1 MCNNWVF
8 VTCNDPRKDASF
20 HDKRGAALTCPFL
33 SCCGMKVCNTCTNSM
48 RKENNKMQATLSFA
62 LAKKEGRKGIT
73 SDNIC
78 CLVYTASPE
87 HTCLYNK
94 PTCTHQIAIG
104 HGPNRKRL
112 EGAWDSDHERQ
123 HTTHQKQRKLMTI
136 HLTLI
141 QRALTIISTH
151 TRLSRM
157 HRPCYSTRNSQDR
170 RSGPC
175 DHR

>member
-1 MCNNWVF
+1 
-8 VTCNDPRKDASF
+8 
-20 HDKRGAALTCPFL
+20 
-33 SCCGMKVCNTCTNSM
+33 MKACNTCTNSM
-48 RKENNKMQATLSFA
+48 RKENNEMQATLSFA
-62 LAKKEGRKGIT
+62 LAKKEGREGIT
-73 SDNIC
+73 SDNIRRP
-78 CLVYTASPE
+78 VYTASPE
-87 HTCLYNK
+87 HARLYDE
-94 PTCTHQIAIG
+94 PTCAHQIAIG
-104 HGPNRKRL
+104 HGPNRKIGRVH
-112 EGAWDSDHERQ
+112 GTVMHERQ
-123 HTTHQKQRKLMTI
+123 HTTHQKPRKLMTI